1 VRLVAI
7 APSREVQRG
16 IIGGVLLLG
25 CWEAATRI
33 FSLPSYVLPPV
44 SGIVQAIVE
53 RRAALAAAAGY
64 TGGEALAGYVIG
76 CTIGIGIAV
85 LLALFPWPRRGFV
98 SVATAINSI
107 PVVGYAPLLL
117 LWFGTGIQSKI
128 AAVAFAVSFV
138 VFISTLAGLDRVDR
152 RAVDLMRSFGAG
164 KLSILWRLQLPT
176 ALPLIAAGMR
186 VSTVRSIIIAIV
198 VEMLGAY
205 GGLGWVIYQAVMQID
220 FVQVWAAIFVASA
233 ISLLFFNLVGLAE
246 WKLVFWR

>member
-1 VRLVAI
+1 MTRRLL

-16 IIGGVLLLG
+16 LIGGVLLLG
-25 CWEAATRI
+25 GWEAATRL
-33 FSLPSYVLPPV
+33 FHLPPYVLPPV
-44 SGIVQAIVE
+44 SGIVEAIVE
-53 RRAALAAAAGY
+53 RRAALMAAAAY
-64 TGGEALAGYVIG
+64 TGGEGLIGYLIG
-76 CTIGIGIAV
+76 CTIGIGVAV

-98 SVATAINSI
+98 SVATAINSV

-117 LWFGTGIQSKI
+117 LWFGTGIESKI

-152 RAVDLMRSFGAG
+152 RAIDLMRSFGAG
-164 KLSILWRLQLPT
+164 RLAILWRLRLPT

-233 ISLLFFNLVGLAE
+233 ISLAFFNLVGLAE

>member
-1 VRLVAI
+1 MTRRLLV
-7 APSREVQRG
+7 PSREVQRG
-16 IIGGVLLLG
+16 LIGGLMLLG
-25 CWEAATRI
+25 GWEAATRL
-33 FSLPSYVLPPV
+33 FHLPPYVLPPV
-44 SGIVQAIVE
+44 SGIVEAIVE
-53 RRAALAAAAGY
+53 RRAALMAAAAY
-64 TGGEALAGYVIG
+64 TGGEALIGYALG
-76 CTIGIGIAV
+76 CALGIGVAL

-98 SVATAINSI
+98 SVATAINSV

-117 LWFGTGIQSKI
+117 LWFGTGIESKI

-152 RAVDLMRSFGAG
+152 RAIDLMRSFGAG
-164 KLSILWRLQLPT
+164 RLAILWRLRLPT

-233 ISLLFFNLVGLAE
+233 ISLVFFNLVGLAE

>member
-1 VRLVAI
+1 MSRLLR

-16 IIGGVLLLG
+16 LIGGLMLLG
-25 CWEAATRI
+25 GWEAATRL
-33 FSLPSYVLPPV
+33 FKLPAYVLPPV
-44 SGIVQAIVE
+44 SGIVEAIVE
-53 RRAALAAAAGY
+53 RRAALLAAAGY
-64 TGGEALAGYVIG
+64 TASEALIGYAIG
-76 CTIGIGIAV
+76 CAVGIGLAM
-85 LLALFPWPRRGFV
+85 LLALFPRPRRAFV
-98 SVATAINSI
+98 SMATAVNSI

-117 LWFGTGIQSKI
+117 LWFGTGIASKI

-138 VFISTLAGLDRVDR
+138 VFISTLSGLDRVDK

-164 KLSILWRLQLPT
+164 KVSILWRLQLPT

-233 ISLLFFNLVGLAE
+233 ISLLFFNLIGLAE